1 MINNDKNGN
10 KQKLEVLSKDEIL
23 KMRNKFVCLS
33 ASNKDAVKTIQDNY
47 YSKISSIRDEI
58 YKLECKQGILKRECE
73 EKIEE
78 RNNLLKEEREL
89 YEQEVR
95 KTARLLYLLL
105 LRDNNLLKLTIRDQM
120 DRISPEELLESNCLN
135 KYRQKVKLVL
145 PRIYLNDYVELTPAV
160 VTMSSDRCNRVKNL
174 ELNVY
179 IKGFIKT
186 PQVLYS
192 KYTYKDNIKS
202 GAGYLSLQD
211 YRKIWV
217 YIPVTTLQT
226 VNEAEGKTKMIQN
239 RVKEF
244 CADIDN
250 FLNSYIPLMENSRL
264 EDYVQLLENKDIYYE
279 LERIGLDYRIQQ
291 ELRAKYNLR
300 KEIEE

>member
-1 MINNDKNGN
+1 MINNDNKND

-33 ASNKDAVKTIQDNY
+33 ASNKDAVKIIQDNY
-47 YSKISSIRDEI
+47 FSKISFIRDEI

-73 EKIEE
+73 EKVEE
-78 RNNLLKEEREL
+78 QNNLLKEEREL

-120 DRISPEELLESNCLN
+120 DRISTEELLESNCLN
-135 KYRQKVKLVL
+135 KYRQEVKLIL
-145 PRIYLNDYVELTPAV
+145 PRIYLNDYIELTPAI
-160 VTMSSDRCNRVKNL
+160 VTMSSDKCNRVKNL

-186 PQVLYS
+186 PQLLYS
-192 KYTYKDNIKS
+192 TYKDNIKNS
-202 GAGYLSLQD
+202 AGYLSLSD

-244 CADIDN
+244 CADMDN
-250 FLNSYIPLMENSRL
+250 FLNSYIPLMRGSRL
-264 EDYVQLLENKDIYYE
+264 EDYVQLLENKNVYYE
-279 LERIGLDYRIQQ
+279 LERIGLGYRVQQ
-291 ELRAKYNLR
+291 ELREKYGLR

>member
-1 MINNDKNGN
+1 MINNDNKND
-10 KQKLEVLSKDEIL
+10 KQIEVADKEKILEMRDKLDY
-23 KMRNKFVCLS
+23 LS
-33 ASNKDAVKTIQDNY
+33 ASNKDAIKIIKDNY
-47 YSKISSIRDEI
+47 YSKISSVRDEI
-58 YKLECKQGILKRECE
+58 YKLECKQGVLKRECE
-73 EKIEE
+73 EKVEKQ
-78 RNNLLKEEREL
+78 NNLFKREREF

-95 KTARLLYLLL
+95 KTARLLYLLIL
-105 LRDNNLLKLTIRDQM
+105 QDNNLLKLTIRDQM
-120 DRISPEELLESNCLN
+120 DRISPRELLESSCLN
-135 KYRQKVKLVL
+135 KYRQEVKLIL

-226 VNEAEGKTKMIQN
+226 VNEAEGKLKMIQN

-244 CADIDN
+244 CTDIDN

-264 EDYVQLLENKDIYYE
+264 EDYVQLLENKNIYYE

>member
-1 MINNDKNGN
+1 MINNDNKND
-10 KQKLEVLSKDEIL
+10 KQKLEVADKEKIL
-23 KMRNKFVCLS
+23 EMRDKLDYLS
-33 ASNKDAVKTIQDNY
+33 ASNKDAIKIIKDNY
-47 YSKISSIRDEI
+47 YSKISSVRDEI
-58 YKLECKQGILKRECE
+58 YKLECKQEVLKRECE
-73 EKIEE
+73 EKVEKQ
-78 RNNLLKEEREL
+78 NNLFKGEREF

-95 KTARLLYLLL
+95 KTARLLYLLIL
-105 LRDNNLLKLTIRDQM
+105 QDNNLLKLTIRDQM
-120 DRISPEELLESNCLN
+120 DRISPRELLESSCLN
-135 KYRQKVKLVL
+135 KYRQEVKLIL
-145 PRIYLNDYVELTPAV
+145 PRIYLNDYIELTPAV

-202 GAGYLSLQD
+202 GGGYLSLQD

-226 VNEAEGKTKMIQN
+226 VNEAEGKFKMIQN

-244 CADIDN
+244 CADMDN

-264 EDYVQLLENKDIYYE
+264 EDYVQLLENKNIYYE